1 MSIIVS
7 AHDRLA
13 LSRAGRPG
21 NFVRIGRGE
30 EDVDEV
36 VPELVEEDSAD
47 VDKRTSPFVRIGKA
61 SRFVSSPSERFF
73 DKCTS

>member
-1 MSIIVS
+1 M
-7 AHDRLA
+7 
-13 LSRAGRPG
+13 
-21 NFVRIGRGE
+21 RIGRGD

-61 SRFVSSPSERFF
+61 SRFVSFLSELFF